1 MTRNILPS
9 LMTHEKT
16 LGAAHFFEPLSA
28 EAMRT
33 AYIQTDVKE
42 QRSECQHK
50 IQRVGTDHDC
60 WLVD

>member
-1 MTRNILPS
+1 
-9 LMTHEKT
+9 MTHEKT

-42 QRSECQHK
+42 QRSECHGS
-50 IQRVGTDHDC
+50 RLLTGGLTVLD
-60 WLVD
+60 